1 MLFDIAPFMLYSYW
15 TMTTTTSVRQNWQE
29 IIKNGGFNTFL
40 NLNPETPGLRVHE
53 MAQLGETLAKRIK
66 DRANLPA
73 GSVILI
79 PENCAQDLWHYHGFV
94 AATTS
99 EQFVYLRDE
108 AAQMLEHA
116 MKTQIVRKFRPN
128 RYQGT
133 EPRASALIEPLGD
146 EPDGAIYYATKYWDV
161 QHKGETIIYL

>member
-1 MLFDIAPFMLYSYW
+1 MLD
-15 TMTTTTSVRQNWQE
+15 TTSVRHNWQE

-40 NLNPETPGLRVHE
+40 TLNPAAPGLKAHE
-53 MAQLGETLAKRIK
+53 ALKLGETLAKRIK

-79 PENCAQDLWHYHGFV
+79 PEISPQDLWHYHGFLAV
-94 AATTS
+94 TTL

-108 AAQMLEHA
+108 GTQMLEEA
-116 MKTQIVRKFRPN
+116 MKSQIVRKFRPN
-128 RYQGT
+128 RYEGI
-133 EPRASALIEPLGD
+133 EPRSSAVIEPLGD

-161 QHKGETIIYL
+161 QHKEQTIIYL

>member
-1 MLFDIAPFMLYSYW
+1 MLD
-15 TMTTTTSVRQNWQE
+15 TNSVRQNWQE

-40 NLNPETPGLRVHE
+40 TLNPAAPGLKAHE
-53 MAQLGETLAKRIK
+53 ALKLGETLAKRIK

-79 PENCAQDLWHYHGFV
+79 PEQCSQGLWHYHGFLAV
-94 AATTS
+94 TTL

-108 AAQMLEHA
+108 GAQMLEHA
-116 MKTQIVRKFRPN
+116 MKAQIIGKFRPDQ
-128 RYQGT
+128 YQRT
-133 EPRASALIEPLGD
+133 EPRSSALIEPLGD